1 MAPSKRKLKRKRNK
15 TLKRKSNKIQHAPSS
30 LEAVPSIPKD
40 LLIDVFA
47 TIAAKSLSDFHK
59 MKNVSSFLRS
69 CLESENT
76 EIIFREGLLEY
87 FGYPNGNIDGLE
99 RLKIAAE
106 KGHKE
111 AIYIKQG
118 LEHMRFLRKSKCIVS
133 SRSKVKYLTK
143 DMWKNNGMLM
153 RNQIAL
159 CNSKSTCEG
168 WRVKK
173 GPWFLPDEDDDMTLC
188 EDCRWDH
195 ELEFFYKL
203 FNVY

>member
-1 MAPSKRKLKRKRNK
+1 MYGM
-15 TLKRKSNKIQHAPSS
+15 I
-30 LEAVPSIPKD
+30 
-40 LLIDVFA
+40 LL
-47 TIAAKSLSDFHK
+47 
-59 MKNVSSFLRS
+59 
-69 CLESENT
+69 CSENH
-76 EIIFREGLLEY
+76 ESR
-87 FGYPNGNIDGLE
+87 
-99 RLKIAAE
+99 
-106 KGHKE
+106 
-111 AIYIKQG
+111 KQG

-188 EDCRWDH
+188 EDCSSVSLLLMW
-195 ELEFFYKL
+195 KL
-203 FNVY
+203 FWCVWFCVLKYLSMLVFSVSFGGSLLKGLAFEIKLPHQKNNPLVAVS